1 MKISEILKRLSNKES
16 GAETKDIILGDG
28 GAEILGEGTYSDYE
42 NEREEVKT
50 WRDYVKE
57 RLLTRY

>member
-1 MKISEILKRLSNKES
+1 MKISEILKSFRNKES
-16 GAETKDIILGDG
+16 RAETKAIILGDG

-50 WRDYVKE
+50 WRDYLKE
-57 RLLTRY
+57 RFLTPH